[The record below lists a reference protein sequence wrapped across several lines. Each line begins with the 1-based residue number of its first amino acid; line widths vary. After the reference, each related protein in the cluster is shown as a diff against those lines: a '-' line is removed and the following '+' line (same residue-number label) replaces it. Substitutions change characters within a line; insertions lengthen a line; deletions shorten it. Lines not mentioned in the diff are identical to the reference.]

1 MKIRQLLVTLAAS
14 SMLLGLSAQTPA
26 DTLRRSMT
34 LQRAYIPETGQ
45 AKKEF
50 FNPLAGQTPRQLHP
64 LDFARNS
71 YSLSM
76 KARPRL
82 FTPSENLLLPDYGSH
97 HFYARLFGGYPV
109 KAGGNIGAHFRAG
122 EYGTITLALDHTS
135 RHVTGEKGRLD
146 EAPINETHD
155 TEGLVRYS
163 QKLPDSD
170 RMLEIEGF
178 GFGHA
183 HSLYGH
189 PLSSVKSGELPYHF
203 ITATP
208 EKPEL
213 MSYYGTGLSV
223 SLSPAPLSAL
233 STWEYSLSATV
244 DYGNRNANVNAAREG
259 EPIGVYI
266 DGRGDALH
274 AGVQGSLTYGAK
286 INDFRFGVDAGYE
299 INRFSLDKEVA
310 GGKASQIIT
319 FIPHFDYII
328 PSLQIRAGVKVQLP
342 TMGAKQLLIT
352 PDALLRWRMH
362 DKASLLLSANGG
374 MSMLSMRDLYRINR
388 YADPMSIAQ
397 GIESSTYDV
406 ALGLELGS
414 WYGFALDLKG
424 GFADY
429 RDFYDFASKSGSTPT
444 PEGYEGEPYAAVA
457 LFDLRNLGSVRHGYF
472 SLGARYVGAE
482 GLSGSLG
489 VKYNHYARPALSE
502 EESARVDNEV
512 VESVL
517 GRPTLELTA
526 DLAYS
531 PIKDLTL
538 SANFLGL
545 GGIKMQQLL
554 PRELVREGEE
564 VVYTLPFTTKLDAQ
578 VSYKVLKNL
587 GLSLTVE
594 NLLNQRMQRWSH
606 YYSPGI
612 GVYGS
617 ITLEL

>member
-64 LDFARNS
+64 LDFARNN

-163 QKLPDSD
+163 QKLPDSN

-189 PLSSVKSGELPYHF
+189 PLSSVKSGELPYLVS
-203 ITATP
+203 TATP

-244 DYGNRNANVNAAREG
+244 DYGNRNADVNAAREG

-328 PSLQIRAGVKVQLP
+328 PSLQVRAGVKVQLP

-362 DKASLLLSANGG
+362 DKASMLLSATGG

-444 PEGYEGEPYAAVA
+444 PEGYQGEPYAEVAV
-457 LFDLRNLGSVRHGYF
+457 FDLRNLGSVRHGYF
-472 SLGARYVGAE
+472 SLGARYMGAE

-489 VKYNHYARPALSE
+489 VKYNHYARPALAE
-502 EESARVDNEV
+502 EESVRVDHELM
-512 VESVL
+512 ESVL
-517 GRPTLELTA
+517 GRPALELTA

-554 PRELVREGEE
+554 PRELVREREE

-587 GLSLTVE
+587 GVSLTVE
-594 NLLNQRMQRWSH
+594 NLLNQRMQRWCH

>member
-14 SMLLGLSAQTPA
+14 SMLLSLSAQTPA

-45 AKKEF
+45 ARKEF
-50 FNPLAGQTPRQLHP
+50 FNPLANQTPRQLHP

-189 PLSSVKSGELPYHF
+189 PLSSVKSGELPYLVS
-203 ITATP
+203 TATP

-244 DYGNRNANVNAAREG
+244 DYGNRNADVNAAREG

-274 AGVQGSLTYGAK
+274 AGVQEALPMELRSTTSDSASTPATRS
-286 INDFRFGVDAGYE
+286 IA
-299 INRFSLDKEVA
+299 SLDKEVA

-328 PSLQIRAGVKVQLP
+328 PSLQVRAGVKVQLP

-362 DKASLLLSANGG
+362 DKASMLLSATGG

-444 PEGYEGEPYAAVA
+444 PEGYQGEPYAGVAVY
-457 LFDLRNLGSVRHGYF
+457 DLRNLGSVRHGYF

-502 EESARVDNEV
+502 EESARVDHEV
-512 VESVL
+512 TKSVL
-517 GRPTLELTA
+517 GRPAMELTA

-587 GLSLTVE
+587 GVSLTVE
-594 NLLNQRMQRWSH
+594 NLLNQRIQRWSH

>member
-1 MKIRQLLVTLAAS
+1 M
-14 SMLLGLSAQTPA
+14 
-26 DTLRRSMT
+26 
-34 LQRAYIPETGQ
+34 
-45 AKKEF
+45 
-50 FNPLAGQTPRQLHP
+50 
-64 LDFARNS
+64 
-71 YSLSM
+71 
-76 KARPRL
+76 
-82 FTPSENLLLPDYGSH
+82 
-97 HFYARLFGGYPV
+97 
-109 KAGGNIGAHFRAG
+109 
-122 EYGTITLALDHTS
+122 
-135 RHVTGEKGRLD
+135 
-146 EAPINETHD
+146 
-155 TEGLVRYS
+155 
-163 QKLPDSD
+163 
-170 RMLEIEGF
+170 
-178 GFGHA
+178 
-183 HSLYGH
+183 
-189 PLSSVKSGELPYHF
+189 
-203 ITATP
+203 
-208 EKPEL
+208 
-213 MSYYGTGLSV
+213 
-223 SLSPAPLSAL
+223 
-233 STWEYSLSATV
+233 
-244 DYGNRNANVNAAREG
+244 
-259 EPIGVYI
+259 
-266 DGRGDALH
+266 
-274 AGVQGSLTYGAK
+274 
-286 INDFRFGVDAGYE
+286 
-299 INRFSLDKEVA
+299 
-310 GGKASQIIT
+310 
-319 FIPHFDYII
+319 
-328 PSLQIRAGVKVQLP
+328 RAGVKVQLP

-362 DKASLLLSANGG
+362 DKASMLLSATGG

-444 PEGYEGEPYAAVA
+444 PEGYQGEPYAEVAV
-457 LFDLRNLGSVRHGYF
+457 FDLRNLGSVRHGYF

-489 VKYNHYARPALSE
+489 VKYNHYARQALAE
-502 EESARVDNEV
+502 EEGTSADHEV
-512 VESVL
+512 MESVL
-517 GRPTLELTA
+517 GRPALELTA

-587 GLSLTVE
+587 GVSLTVE

>member
-82 FTPSENLLLPDYGSH
+82 FTPSENLLLPEYGSH

-244 DYGNRNANVNAAREG
+244 DYGNRNADVNAAREG

-319 FIPHFDYII
+319 LIPHFDYII
-328 PSLQIRAGVKVQLP
+328 PSLQVRAGVKVQLP

-406 ALGLELGS
+406 ALGLDLGS

-429 RDFYDFASKSGSTPT
+429 R
-444 PEGYEGEPYAAVA
+444 
-457 LFDLRNLGSVRHGYF
+457 VRHGYF

-502 EESARVDNEV
+502 EESARVDHEV

-517 GRPTLELTA
+517 GRPALKLTA

-587 GLSLTVE
+587 GVSLTVE
-594 NLLNQRMQRWSH
+594 NLLNQRIQRWSH